1 MGANP
6 HSDQHQN
13 PGAPE
18 GPKAGGTEASS
29 ARHKHQNKNGAPT
42 SNEDGTPDYYA
53 ENFRAPGNLQRPT
66 CRLKQAG
73 QSPKQIFSNRI
84 S

>member
-13 PGAPE
+13 PGARE
-18 GPKAGGTEASS
+18 APKAGGTEASS

-42 SNEDGTPDYYA
+42 LNEDRTPDYYA
-53 ENFRAPGNLQRPT
+53 ENIRTLANLQRLT
-66 CRLKQAG
+66 CRPKQA
-73 QSPKQIFSNRI
+73 
-84 S
+84 